1 LLIYS
6 PEDKS
11 AALSLAG
18 SEPQWSGLLRGFL
31 IAFSFIGSLFTDV
44 RICALPNSGRLC
56 DSGYLLSA
64 AMFLG
69 GCGAGMEK

>member
-1 LLIYS
+1 V
-6 PEDKS
+6 
-11 AALSLAG
+11 AG
-18 SEPQWSGLLRGFL
+18 DVPSSWSGLLRGFL

-44 RICALPNSGRLC
+44 RICAFPNSGGWYDFGCLV
-56 DSGYLLSA
+56 GA